1 MKTNLQGGTSPKT
14 LLHLVSLALLLAALG
29 ARAASV
35 GAGGY
40 TNAFPSQP
48 AAIDFAGGSVA
59 GGSGDVTDA
68 AGTDAAVATVTAAS
82 VNAQLALVT
91 GSPPGAAAAGVY
103 NDTGKNLQLRPSGSK
118 TTLVMATFTNN
129 SGANAT
135 SVRLIYSLIQS
146 TIVAEQVEGVRVYYS
161 LTGAASSWTYVPT
174 WSATAAGQVNAEVAL
189 SGPWNINSPL
199 YLLFADDNGAASPD
213 TANQIDNF
221 SFAVSGPAP
230 ELPVAIASQPQD
242 RTVYESQP
250 ATFTVGVNGNAP
262 YTFQWYRGTD
272 PIANATNVS
281 YTLVNAQLADSG
293 ALFSVVA
300 ANVASNI
307 SSTAT
312 SSVAV
317 LTVNALPTNCVAAP
331 SGIVGWWPLDGNVL
345 DVVNN
350 HPATLAGVPAYVGG
364 KVGAGLSFNGVSNYV
379 RAPASAAL
387 DVGNG
392 NGFTVELWINPAQ
405 VTTPMPLIEWF
416 NADQSSLYLWTSVST
431 SGTSP
436 GALFA
441 NINDTAR
448 GPHYLRAPAGILQ
461 AGIFQHV
468 ALTYDKATGIGRLYL
483 NGAKVAEQN
492 LGSFTPKTDWDVC
505 FGARPSPVDFQL
517 YQGLMDEIGIYSRAL
532 SGAEI
537 QAIADAGALGKCQPQ
552 VAPSIISQPQGLT
565 VPAGTNVAFNVTAA
579 GSAPLTYQW
588 HFNGAPLSNATN
600 GQFAL
605 NNVQPAQSG
614 DYTVVVANQ
623 IGSVTSQV
631 ATLTVTVPSTNC
643 VPVPGGLVGW
653 WPLDGSVSEVVN
665 TNPTTLAGAPS
676 YVSGKVGTGLS
687 FDGVSNYVRAPASA
701 ALDVGTGNGFTVELW
716 INPAQVNTQMPLIEW
731 FNAGQSSLYLW
742 MSVPTAGTGPGGLFA
757 NINDTAGGPHYLP
770 GPAGMLQAGTFQHV
784 ALTYD
789 KVTGIGRLYL
799 NGTNVA
805 QQNLGSFTPRSS
817 WDVYFGARPF
827 APSFFLYQGLMDE
840 IGIYSRALSGAE
852 IQAIAD
858 AGALG
863 KCQPQV
869 PPSIVSQPQ
878 GLTVPVGTSATF
890 IVSAVGSSPLAY
902 QWRFN
907 GAPLSG
913 ATNSTLALSGVQTN
927 QAGGYSVVI
936 SNPYGSVTSSAAVF
950 TVYQILPGTVVA
962 WGNNSSGQTNVPVGL
977 SGVTAIAAGFYHT
990 VALKNNGTVVA
1001 WGGNGNGQAT
1011 IPAGLSGVIA
1021 IAAGDVYTVA
1031 VKGDGTVTGWGD
1043 NGFGQLTIP
1052 AGLSGVMAVTAGRGH
1067 TVALKNNGT
1076 VVAWGRNEWGQASVP
1091 AGLSG
1096 VIAIAAGDVHTI
1108 ALKGDGTVAAWGY
1121 NGFGEAVVPAGLS
1134 GVTAIA
1140 AGGYHNVVL
1149 KNNGALVSWG
1159 LSSAGQTT
1167 IPAGLS
1173 GVTALAGGSE
1183 HSVALKNDGTV
1194 VAWGRNTDGQTTIP
1208 AGLSGVTAI
1217 ASGTLSTVALV
1228 VVTPTP
1234 PGIII
1239 QPQTANMPVGTNVTF
1254 YVTLTGSAP
1263 FSFQWNKDGSPIP
1276 DATNSTLAL
1285 NKLQLAQSGDYTVN
1299 VANQIGS
1306 VTSQVATLTVFIQRI
1321 LALQAQPQSQEGTR
1335 VQIPLT
1341 LISTGDVAG
1350 MTFTINYDTNYLR
1363 DLQFSWDPLIQGGFN
1378 QQNQNTPG
1386 VVSAS
1391 FVLSE
1396 NIPGGTQHLATFDF
1410 LLRSVPATLDTALTV
1425 TLQDASDA
1433 QGNTVPVNTTVV
1445 QGCSQRI
1452 LVRRIIGDN
1461 NANDRLDVGDAT
1473 VILRFLALLDPV
1485 RAWDIT
1491 GNDVNQNTSLD
1502 SGDVTKVLRAAAGI
1516 DPQPPVP
1523 PGVSKNR
1530 SSQAAPPAQLFQPAG
1545 QFILTP
1551 DRTNGTPGQ
1560 QVTVQVRLQNNASP
1574 LSGAS
1579 FTLNYPTNA
1588 LRLANSS
1595 AYRLG
1600 SIVPGGTLAQWN
1612 VAPSQNNFATQNG
1625 RLTLAAS
1632 SANAWPSSNGV
1643 LAEVTFTIQPGAIGQ
1658 YLWPLTLTGGET
1670 TASGF
1675 DNHLFPTA
1683 NASFIGR
1690 VPVAG
1695 QLASLVRLA
1704 GGQFQF
1710 SLAGDTGGTY
1720 AVDASTDLI
1729 GWTPIQTNAV
1739 PAGGSLLV
1747 QDPAATGQPHRF
1759 YRVRSLY

>member
-1 MKTNLQGGTSPKT
+1 MKNNLQGGPSPKT
-14 LLHLVSLALLLAALG
+14 LRHLVWLALLSASLG

-35 GAGGY
+35 TPGGY
-40 TNAFPSQP
+40 TNDFSSPP
-48 AAIDFAGGSVA
+48 VAADFATASYVGFS
-59 GGSGDVTDA
+59 SDILDA
-68 AGTDAAVATVTAAS
+68 AGLDAAVAQLTAAS
-82 VNAQLALVT
+82 IIT
-91 GSPPGAAAAGVY
+91 PITSAAGAPP
-103 NDTGKNLQLRPSGSK
+103 NGAGTAIFNSAGNNLQTRPSGVK
-118 TTLVMATFTNN
+118 MCVLMATFTNN

-161 LTGAASSWTYVPT
+161 LTGAASSWTFVPA
-174 WSATAAGQVNAEVAL
+174 WSPTAASLVNASVTLAA
-189 SGPWNINSPL
+189 PWNVGSPL
-199 YLLFADDNGAASPD
+199 YLLFADDNGSPSPD

-262 YTFQWYRGTD
+262 YTFHWYRGTD
-272 PIANATNVS
+272 PIANATNAS

-307 SSTAT
+307 SYTAT
-312 SSVAV
+312 SGVAT
-317 LTVNALPTNCVAAP
+317 LTVNALPTNCVVTPA
-331 SGIVGWWPLDGNVL
+331 GIVGWWPLDGNVS
-345 DVVNN
+345 DVVN
-350 HPATLAGVPAYVGG
+350 
-364 KVGAGLSFNGVSNYV
+364 
-379 RAPASAAL
+379 
-387 DVGNG
+387 D
-392 NGFTVELWINPAQ
+392 
-405 VTTPMPLIEWF
+405 
-416 NADQSSLYLWTSVST
+416 
-431 SGTSP
+431 
-436 GALFA
+436 
-441 NINDTAR
+441 
-448 GPHYLRAPAGILQ
+448 
-461 AGIFQHV
+461 
-468 ALTYDKATGIGRLYL
+468 
-483 NGAKVAEQN
+483 
-492 LGSFTPKTDWDVC
+492 
-505 FGARPSPVDFQL
+505 
-517 YQGLMDEIGIYSRAL
+517 
-532 SGAEI
+532 
-537 QAIADAGALGKCQPQ
+537 
-552 VAPSIISQPQGLT
+552 
-565 VPAGTNVAFNVTAA
+565 
-579 GSAPLTYQW
+579 
-588 HFNGAPLSNATN
+588 
-600 GQFAL
+600 
-605 NNVQPAQSG
+605 
-614 DYTVVVANQ
+614 
-623 IGSVTSQV
+623 
-631 ATLTVTVPSTNC
+631 
-643 VPVPGGLVGW
+643 
-653 WPLDGSVSEVVN
+653 
-665 TNPTTLAGAPS
+665 NPTTLAGDPS

-742 MSVPTAGTGPGGLFA
+742 TSVPHPGTGPGGLFA

-770 GPAGMLQAGTFQHV
+770 APAGILQAGIFQHV

-789 KVTGIGRLYL
+789 KITGIGRIFL
-799 NGTNVA
+799 NGAIVA
-805 QQNLGSFTPRSS
+805 EQNLGSFTPRSS
-817 WDVYFGARPF
+817 WDVYFGARPV
-827 APSFFLYQGLMDE
+827 APNFFLYQGLMDE

-852 IQAIAD
+852 IQAIAV

-869 PPSIVSQPQ
+869 TPSIISQPQ
-878 GLTVPVGTSATF
+878 GLTVSAGTNVVFTVA
-890 IVSAVGSSPLAY
+890 AAGSSPLVY
-902 QWRFN
+902 QWN
-907 GAPLSG
+907 LSG
-913 ATNSTLALSGVQTN
+913 
-927 QAGGYSVVI
+927 
-936 SNPYGSVTSSAAVF
+936 
-950 TVYQILPGTVVA
+950 
-962 WGNNSSGQTNVPVGL
+962 
-977 SGVTAIAAGFYHT
+977 
-990 VALKNNGTVVA
+990 
-1001 WGGNGNGQAT
+1001 
-1011 IPAGLSGVIA
+1011 
-1021 IAAGDVYTVA
+1021 
-1031 VKGDGTVTGWGD
+1031 
-1043 NGFGQLTIP
+1043 
-1052 AGLSGVMAVTAGRGH
+1052 
-1067 TVALKNNGT
+1067 
-1076 VVAWGRNEWGQASVP
+1076 
-1091 AGLSG
+1091 
-1096 VIAIAAGDVHTI
+1096 
-1108 ALKGDGTVAAWGY
+1108 
-1121 NGFGEAVVPAGLS
+1121 
-1134 GVTAIA
+1134 
-1140 AGGYHNVVL
+1140 
-1149 KNNGALVSWG
+1149 
-1159 LSSAGQTT
+1159 
-1167 IPAGLS
+1167 
-1173 GVTALAGGSE
+1173 
-1183 HSVALKNDGTV
+1183 
-1194 VAWGRNTDGQTTIP
+1194 
-1208 AGLSGVTAI
+1208 
-1217 ASGTLSTVALV
+1217 
-1228 VVTPTP
+1228 
-1234 PGIII
+1234 
-1239 QPQTANMPVGTNVTF
+1239 
-1254 YVTLTGSAP
+1254 
-1263 FSFQWNKDGSPIP
+1263 SPLL
-1276 DATNSTLAL
+1276 DATNATLPFV
-1285 NKLQLAQSGDYTVN
+1285 NVQPAQSGDYTVV
-1299 VANQIGS
+1299 VANQFGS
-1306 VTSQVATLTVFIQRI
+1306 VTSQVATLTVFIPRT

-1363 DLQFSWDPLIQGGFN
+1363 DLQFNWSPLLLAGFN

-1396 NIPGGTQHLATFDF
+1396 NIPGGTQHLATLDF
-1410 LLRSVPATLDTALTV
+1410 LLRSVPATLDTALAI

-1445 QGCSQRI
+1445 QGCTQRI

-1485 RAWDIT
+1485 RAWDAT

-1523 PGVSKNR
+1523 PGVGKNR
-1530 SSQAAPPAQLFQPAG
+1530 ASQAAPPAQLLMPAG

-1588 LRLANSS
+1588 LRLTNSS

-1600 SIVPGGTLAQWN
+1600 PIVPGGTLAQWN

-1643 LAEVTFTIQPGAIGQ
+1643 LAEVTFTIQPGATGQ

-1729 GWTPIQTNAV
+1729 GWTPIQTNAL